1 MIISLNLTNEEET
14 LIREYTDLRNLNVSD
29 FVYQTIMEKIEDEY
43 DLSTY
48 NKALNEYKKDRATYT
63 LDEVKEELNLK

>member
-1 MIISLNLTNEEET
+1 MIISLNLANEEET
-14 LIREYTDLRNLNVSD
+14 LIRKYTDLHNLNVSD
-29 FVYQTIMEKIEDEY
+29 FVYQAIMEKIEDEY

-48 NKALNEYKKDRATYT
+48 NKALKEYKKDSETYT

>member
-29 FVYQTIMEKIEDEY
+29 FVYRTIMEKIEDEY
-43 DLSTY
+43 DLSAY
-48 NKALNEYKKDRATYT
+48 NRAMEEFKKDSATYS
-63 LDEVKEELNLK
+63 LDEVKKELGLL

>member
-48 NKALNEYKKDRATYT
+48 NKALNEYKKDSATYT